1 MNKKKRAV
9 FKASI
14 CTAAAAC
21 FILLCAVL
29 FSAYKLQYPKPASLD
44 SEEERLFLKTAE
56 ELHPFSPLT
65 PLFWNKDE
73 AGITENPSVYA
84 ASALLAD
91 LKTGSILYEKNADI
105 LIPPAS
111 MTKLIAMYIV
121 FQDAAAHKFSLDDVV
136 PLKAESWAVN
146 APEGSSLM
154 FLAEGQRVSV
164 RELLLGLAVA
174 SGNDAAAAIA
184 DFVSGSQS
192 AFVERMNTE
201 MKKLGLRYTRFADA
215 SGYSELN
222 ATTAREFASFARTYL
237 HLYPEALK
245 EFHSVQTL
253 RYPQSHNSPREKP
266 SPSVVQKN
274 TNPALGIIPGAN
286 GLKTG
291 FIPESGYNLSL
302 TVERDNLS
310 ILSVTLGGPGQGT
323 VQGNAYRL
331 KDAQSLTDYAYN
343 NFKTASIP
351 DSAQIPVGIIGGKTA
366 SFFARETAP
375 CTATVPAS
383 ASQIRRTFEL
393 PDFIYAPVKAGD
405 KIGKAVY
412 SVGNMRIK
420 EIPLIADRSVEKS
433 SRLKKIIDT
442 AAKKLILLL
451 RSGKRAIHQAKTAAH

>member
-29 FSAYKLQYPKPASLD
+29 FSAYKLQYPKPDSLD

-56 ELHPFSPLT
+56 DLYPFSPLT
-65 PLFWNKDE
+65 PLFWNKVE

-84 ASALLAD
+84 FSALLAD

-154 FLAEGQRVSV
+154 FLAKGQRVSV

-192 AFVERMNTE
+192 AFVERMNAETE
-201 MKKLGLRYTRFADA
+201 KLGLRYTHFADA

-253 RYPQSHNSPREKP
+253 RYPQSRNNPRENQ
-266 SPSVVQKN
+266 SPPVVQKN
-274 TNPALGIIPGAN
+274 TNPALGVIPGAN

-323 VQGNAYRL
+323 VQGNAY
-331 KDAQSLTDYAYN
+331 N

-366 SFFARETAP
+366 SLFARETAP
-375 CTATVPAS
+375 CTVTVPAS

-393 PDFIYAPVKAGD
+393 PDFVYAPVNAGD

-412 SVGNMRIK
+412 SVGDLRIK

-433 SRLKKIIDT
+433 SRFKKIIDT

-451 RSGKRAIHQAKTAAH
+451 RSGKRAAQ

>member
-1 MNKKKRAV
+1 
-9 FKASI
+9 
-14 CTAAAAC
+14 
-21 FILLCAVL
+21 
-29 FSAYKLQYPKPASLD
+29 
-44 SEEERLFLKTAE
+44 
-56 ELHPFSPLT
+56 
-65 PLFWNKDE
+65 
-73 AGITENPSVYA
+73 
-84 ASALLAD
+84 
-91 LKTGSILYEKNADI
+91 
-105 LIPPAS
+105 

-154 FLAEGQRVSV
+154 FLAKGQRVSV

-192 AFVERMNTE
+192 AFVERMNAETE
-201 MKKLGLRYTRFADA
+201 KLGLRYTRFADA

-253 RYPQSHNSPREKP
+253 RYPQSHNNPRENQ
-266 SPSVVQKN
+266 SPPVVQKN
-274 TNPALGIIPGAN
+274 TNPALGVIPGAN

-366 SFFARETAP
+366 SLFARETAP
-375 CTATVPAS
+375 CTVTVPAS

-393 PDFIYAPVKAGD
+393 PDFVYAPVNAGD

-412 SVGNMRIK
+412 SVGDLRIK

-433 SRLKKIIDT
+433 SRFKKIIDT

-451 RSGKRAIHQAKTAAH
+451 RSGKRAIHQAKTAAN